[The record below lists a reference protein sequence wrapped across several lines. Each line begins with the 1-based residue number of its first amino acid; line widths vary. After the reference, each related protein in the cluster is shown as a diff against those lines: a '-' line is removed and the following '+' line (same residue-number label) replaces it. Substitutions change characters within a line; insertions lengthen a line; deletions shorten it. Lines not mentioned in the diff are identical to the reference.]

1 MNKPVV
7 TLETSLGIIKV
18 ELYPEIAP
26 ISVDNFI
33 SLVSKGFYNGIIF
46 HRVISGFMLQAG
58 CPESTGT
65 GGSGKNI
72 KGEFAKNGIPNSIV
86 HTKGVISMARA
97 QSMDSASSQFFL
109 MHQNSPH
116 LDGHYAGFGQTIEGL
131 DVIDLI
137 AAVETDRMDR
147 PLEDVIILNATVEL
161 NDYEPKKA

>member
-26 ISVDNFI
+26 ISVDNFV

-131 DVIDLI
+131 EIIDKI

-161 NDYEPKKA
+161 NGYEPKEA